1 MSTELHGQL
10 LAAETDMNNKN
21 KEIQTLH
28 SSLTEAMVTKERLE
42 QRVVEVMEM
51 SHSMPNDS
59 LEARVQVSQLKNA
72 WKNKTFHVSILGKE
86 SSVQSYHLSY
96 ALSAFCVSQELMN
109 ENKDLQVQNESL
121 QAQISSQVYLLTSFI
136 YV

>member
-1 MSTELHGQL
+1 MSAELHGQL

-59 LEARVQVSQLKNA
+59 LEARVQVSQLKNTF
-72 WKNKTFHVSILGKE
+72 KTKTCRVSFRKRL
-86 SSVQSYHLSY
+86 
-96 ALSAFCVSQELMN
+96 
-109 ENKDLQVQNESL
+109 ENHTLVICIKR
-121 QAQISSQVYLLTSFI
+121 LLCFTGT
-136 YV
+136 YE

>member
-1 MSTELHGQL
+1 
-10 LAAETDMNNKN
+10 MNNKN

-59 LEARVQVSQLKNA
+59 LEARVQVSQLKNTC
-72 WKNKTFHVSILGKE
+72 KTKTFHVSVLGKDKRIM
-86 SSVQSYHLSY
+86 HLSY
-96 ALSAFCVSQELMN
+96 VLSAFCVSQELMN